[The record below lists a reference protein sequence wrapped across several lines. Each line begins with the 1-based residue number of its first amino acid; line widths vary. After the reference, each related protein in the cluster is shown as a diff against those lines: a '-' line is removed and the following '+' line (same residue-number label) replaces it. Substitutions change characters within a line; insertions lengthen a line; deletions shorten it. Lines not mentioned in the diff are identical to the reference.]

1 MNKSELKEYFPY
13 IRSRDE
19 IMDEIKNNA
28 GLSSIFYSWNEQ
40 EQNEFISFC
49 SGACGVKIMY
59 DSFFKEVMNAESN
72 PEPLEGFLTTILGR
86 KVHILHV
93 LPNDTTRITDEA
105 SLLVT
110 DIIVQLEDG
119 SVANIE
125 VQRIG
130 YMFPAQRCSCYSA
143 DMLLRQ
149 YKRIRSEKK
158 RDFTY
163 RDVKTV
169 YLIVLYERSPHE
181 LSGRP
186 ECYIHYGRTSFNTG
200 ISLDML
206 QDFILI
212 SLDNFHKHMHNK
224 PIETI
229 EEAWLTFLSDDS
241 PERIIEIITKYPDF
255 KPLYDIIYRMCTDVG
270 KVMTMFSEELRILDR
285 NTTKLMID
293 TMTKEAEDA
302 KAELEASRAELD
314 GTRAAL
320 SEVKERLN
328 LFNAQLDE
336 ANSQLNDAHSQLDE
350 ANSQLNDAHSQLDE
364 ANSQLNE
371 KDAVI
376 AQLRAQL
383 AEALA
388 HNS

>member
-1 MNKSELKEYFPY
+1 
-13 IRSRDE
+13 
-19 IMDEIKNNA
+19 
-28 GLSSIFYSWNEQ
+28 
-40 EQNEFISFC
+40 
-49 SGACGVKIMY
+49 
-59 DSFFKEVMNAESN
+59 
-72 PEPLEGFLTTILGR
+72 
-86 KVHILHV
+86 
-93 LPNDTTRITDEA
+93 
-105 SLLVT
+105 
-110 DIIVQLEDG
+110 
-119 SVANIE
+119 
-125 VQRIG
+125 
-130 YMFPAQRCSCYSA
+130 
-143 DMLLRQ
+143 
-149 YKRIRSEKK
+149 
-158 RDFTY
+158 
-163 RDVKTV
+163 
-169 YLIVLYERSPHE
+169 
-181 LSGRP
+181 
-186 ECYIHYGRTSFNTG
+186 
-200 ISLDML
+200 ML

-270 KVMTMFSEELRILDR
+270 KVMNMFSEELRILDR

-336 ANSQLNDAHSQLDE
+336 ANFQLNDAHSQLDEANSQLNDAHSQLDE